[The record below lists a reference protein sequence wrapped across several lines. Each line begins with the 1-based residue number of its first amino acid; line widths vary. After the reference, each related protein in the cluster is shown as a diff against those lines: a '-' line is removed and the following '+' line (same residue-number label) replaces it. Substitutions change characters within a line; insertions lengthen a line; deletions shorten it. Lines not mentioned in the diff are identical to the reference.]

1 MTSRRI
7 CSIFVLS
14 FVSLIW
20 LGVAAASAQ
29 TPTLAQAS
37 APPPQAS
44 DDDEARL
51 DPAEPD
57 FVVVNLPTTL
67 RLPRHAGNFR
77 LTHRFNE
84 NLRRDSFEEQ
94 LKNLFGI
101 DQGASIS
108 FEYRFGIV
116 RRLELIA
123 ARTNINRTIQ
133 LSTKYDAWHQ
143 SAARFLSLSAIA
155 SVEGGDNFSEDFSP
169 ALGAV
174 IARSVAGKAAFYL
187 VPVWVGNSGGV
198 GVPDRNTGYLGIG
211 ARFRILPTTYLV
223 AEVTP
228 RMGGYVVGDPEYGF
242 AIEKRVGA
250 HVFSLTLA
258 NSHAT
263 TYRLIARGGN
273 PESLYLGFN
282 LARKFF

>member
-1 MTSRRI
+1 MRSM
-7 CSIFVLS
+7 FVLS
-14 FVSLIW
+14 LISLSS
-20 LGVAAASAQ
+20 LGVAAANAQ
-29 TPTLAQAS
+29 TPPPAQAS
-37 APPPQAS
+37 TPPPQAS
-44 DDDEARL
+44 DDDDARL

-94 LKNLFGI
+94 IKNLFGI
-101 DQGASIS
+101 DQGASIN

-116 RRLELIA
+116 RHLELIA

-133 LSTKYDAWHQ
+133 LSTKYDALHQ
-143 SAARFLSLSAIA
+143 NADHLLSLSGIV
-155 SVEGGDNFSEDFSP
+155 SVEGADNFSEDFST
-169 ALGAV
+169 ALAAT
-174 IARSVAGKAAFYL
+174 ISRSVAGRAAFYL
-187 VPVWVGNSGGV
+187 VPAWIGNSGGA

-211 ARFRILPTTYLV
+211 GRFRILQTTYLA

-228 RMGGYVVGDPEYGF
+228 RLGGFVVGDAEYGF

-250 HVFSLTLA
+250 HVFSLTLT
-258 NSHAT
+258 NTHAT

>member
-1 MTSRRI
+1 
-7 CSIFVLS
+7 LS
-14 FVSLIW
+14 LVSLVW
-20 LGVAAASAQ
+20 LAAAAANAQ
-29 TPTLAQAS
+29 TPIPAGPPS
-37 APPPQAS
+37 SPPQSS
-44 DDDEARL
+44 DDDDAKL

-67 RLPRHAGNFR
+67 RLPLHGGNFR
-77 LTHRFNE
+77 ITHRFNE
-84 NLRRDSFEEQ
+84 NLRRDSFKEQ
-94 LKNLFGI
+94 ARNLFGI
-101 DQGASIS
+101 DQGASIA

-116 RRLELIA
+116 RHLEAIA
-123 ARTNINRTIQ
+123 SRTNINRTIQ

-143 SAARFLSLSAIA
+143 NAAHPVSISGLA
-155 SVEGGDNFSEDFSP
+155 SIEGGENFSEDFAPS
-169 ALGAV
+169 LGAV
-174 IARSVAGKAAFYL
+174 VSRSVASKAALYV
-187 VPVWVGNSGGV
+187 VPVWVHNSGGA

-211 ARFRILPTTYLV
+211 ARIKLRPTTYV
-223 AEVTP
+223 SAEVTP
-228 RMGGYVVGDPEYGF
+228 RLGGYVVGDPEYGF

-263 TYRLIARGGN
+263 TYRLIGRGGN

>member
-1 MTSRRI
+1 M
-7 CSIFVLS
+7 FVLS
-14 FVSLIW
+14 FAFLIW
-20 LGVAAASAQ
+20 IGAAASAQ
-29 TPTLAQAS
+29 TPAPAQAS
-37 APPPQAS
+37 APPPAAA
-44 DDDEARL
+44 DDDDARL

-67 RLPRHAGNFR
+67 RLPRHGGNFR

-94 LKNLFGI
+94 LKNLFGL
-101 DQGASIS
+101 DEGASIQ
-108 FEYRFGIV
+108 FEYRFGLFKHV
-116 RRLELIA
+116 EAIA
-123 ARTNINRTIQ
+123 SRTNINRTIQ

-143 SAARFLSLSAIA
+143 NAEHPVSISGVA
-155 SVEGGDNFSEDFSP
+155 SVEGGNNFSEDFAP

-174 IARSVAGKAAFYL
+174 VARSVASRAAFYV
-187 VPVWVGNSGGV
+187 VPVWVHNSGGT
-198 GVPDRNTGYLGIG
+198 GVPARDTGYIGIG
-211 ARFRILPTTYLV
+211 ARIKLLPTTYVV

-228 RMGGYVVGDPEYGF
+228 RLGGYVVGDPEYGF

-250 HVFSLTLA
+250 HVFSLTFA

-263 TYRLIARGGN
+263 TYRLISRGGN